1 MQCRRRRPAAGPV
14 RVLAHA
20 LRAGA
25 REQLVK
31 GADEEQI
38 VQAMQTIGSGDM
50 VFGSA
55 AAERALAYFTA
66 APPTGRAVGRS

>member
-1 MQCRRRRPAAGPV
+1 
-14 RVLAHA
+14 
-20 LRAGA
+20 
-25 REQLVK
+25 
-31 GADEEQI
+31 
-38 VQAMQTIGSGDM
+38 MQTIGSGDM